1 MRVTK
6 KSVKRALNLQD
17 LLCLTVF
24 IYIIYLLA
32 ILLRYRLPGLK
43 SIYLLREHYT
53 KSIAERSYSLLR
65 GSDFSLQISLPRAIP
80 MHPVRPFRI
89 KTISVDSL
97 SPILNFLWLVEQSLL
112 RFEMRRMVAWLLYL
126 AACPEIGFV
135 KAQLFTSALRE
146 RFVG

>member
-53 KSIAERSYSLLR
+53 KSILR